1 MIVATGVGSV
11 PLAFNGR
18 GLRMLVYVFNA
29 QDIEYAHNK
38 ETKMLVVPVL
48 RNAAVKSWKR
58 NHYTDN

>member
-1 MIVATGVGSV
+1 M

-18 GLRMLVYVFNA
+18 GLRMLVNIFNA

-38 ETKMLVVPVL
+38 EPKMLVVPVL